1 MLHMQ
6 AVGCIRSTPV
16 PRLRSFYGSNRSWS
30 PPRGRRKLICVDR
43 PISPREVCFAAEAVE
58 VYEESNE
65 NEPTLNASPYDNMC
79 GFYKFSDED
88 RATFAEFVKSVSEAV
103 VWIVLLGTLKIW
115 WLFQQHLPVS
125 ASDGF
130 LVFESYAMGIVLM
143 VGRSTFTKL
152 ATVAKERSD
161 IPIILEG
168 MNRLGIAFLQIAA
181 FCGAVTLLRAMQAA
195 VKCPQ
200 VIPIFGFIMI
210 FLTVLRCIGL
220 SILVGKYKPGS
231 GKLANLVAAMQRGRA
246 GPEGYP
252 LWDRLAVRVTASSLL
267 GYTFMSSKSVEDTDQ
282 YEFSE
287 LEENVIRMC
296 IDSMRVASLAMMLKV
311 AAYVMLGLCAITEC
325 DFEGV
330 GDVVVDLVESSFLC
344 GIIFATSNCFDRVI
358 SSKGQDITH
367 LVRGFGKEGMV
378 KLFEQFGDLMKN
390 LFTAG
395 LVTALITHG
404 PLGVY
409 VEQAVEQAM
418 DHVIVILKPFW
429 DQLMQSSFF

>member
-1 MLHMQ
+1 MLRMQ
-6 AVGCIRSTPV
+6 AVGSIRSTPV
-16 PRLRSFYGSNRSWS
+16 PRFRSFYGSNRSWS

-43 PISPREVCFAAEAVE
+43 PIPPREVCFAAEAVE

-79 GFYKFSDED
+79 GFYKLSDED
-88 RATFAEFVKSVSEAV
+88 RATFAEFVKSVSKAV
-103 VWIVLLGTLKIW
+103 LWIVLVGSLKTGYSIW
-115 WLFQQHLPVS
+115 CLSQQHLPVS
-125 ASDGF
+125 SSDVF
-130 LVFESYAMGIVLM
+130 LLLESYTMGAVLL

-181 FCGAVTLLRAMQAA
+181 YCGAVTLLQAMQAA
-195 VKCPQ
+195 VKCPE
-200 VIPIFGFIMI
+200 VIPIFSFIMI
-210 FLTVLRCIGL
+210 ILAFLRCIGL
-220 SILVGKYKPGS
+220 STLVGKYEPGS

-246 GPEGYP
+246 GREGYP
-252 LWDRLAVRVTASSLL
+252 LWDRLAVRMTASSLL

-296 IDSMRVASLAMMLKV
+296 IDSMRVASLAMLFEV
-311 AAYVMLGLCAITEC
+311 ASYVMLGICAIIEC
-325 DFEGV
+325 DWKGV
-330 GDVVVDLVESSFLC
+330 FDVVIDLVDSSFLC
-344 GIIFATSNCFDRVI
+344 GIIFATSNYFDRVI
-358 SSKGQDITH
+358 SSEGQDITH

-378 KLFEQFGDLMKN
+378 KLFEEFGHLMKG
-390 LFTAG
+390 LFFAG
-395 LVTALITHG
+395 VVTALITNG

-409 VEQAVEQAM
+409 VEQAMGRVS
-418 DHVIVILKPFW
+418 VILKHFLH
-429 DQLMQSSFF
+429 QLMHSSI